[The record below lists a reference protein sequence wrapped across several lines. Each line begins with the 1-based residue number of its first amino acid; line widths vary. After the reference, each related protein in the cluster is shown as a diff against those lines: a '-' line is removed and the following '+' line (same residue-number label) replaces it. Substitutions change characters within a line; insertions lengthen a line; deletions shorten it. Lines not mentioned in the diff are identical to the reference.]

1 MASQAAML
9 ALEDSSSAAREECS
23 LIPPQASW
31 EVVVTGASM
40 AFVKVATAV
49 LAAVV
54 SFVPYQFARSSRHRT
69 RCTL

>member
-9 ALEDSSSAAREECS
+9 ALEGSSSVAREKGS

-40 AFVKVATAV
+40 AFVEVATAV

-69 RCTL
+69 EYTL